1 MADMRKKSVPSLPA
15 IGRLAD
21 GVVAISVG
29 AVVDAVPLVAA
40 TLTFLG
46 GLVLL
51 ISGTEPAVH
60 GRLLVLRTFLPLP
73 FSEASHL
80 LASLV
85 GLLLLIVAR
94 GLLARMAIARTV
106 AIALLVAGAAFS
118 VLKALDWEDAATMLV
133 IAAILAASGRAFYR
147 RAERRSDWNALRP
160 TPGWLALLAVVVAA
174 LVFLGLYA
182 FQNVAYRND
191 LWWDFSWHGNASRF
205 MRTTLAVAILA
216 AAIALDALINRPRR
230 SKAAA
235 APAIPE
241 TARDLVSR
249 SASAQAN
256 IAFLGDKQFM
266 MSDGADAFIM
276 YGIAGR
282 SWIAM
287 GDPVGDRQAG
297 RDLIWRFAERV
308 DRAGGRPVFYAADG
322 AWLSTYLDLGLSIL
336 KVGEVARVDLRE
348 FALSSPHWAELRRA
362 DRRASKEGI
371 DFAIVPK
378 ADVPPL
384 LPGLRA
390 VSDAWLAG
398 KAGHEKGFSLGFFDE
413 AYVSQFDL
421 AVMRKDQV
429 PVAFANLWRGA
440 DHCELSPDLMRYRPD
455 VSKVMMDALFARLLV
470 HAAEEGYRWFNL
482 GATPLAGLA
491 SHPLA
496 STWNHFGTFIYRYA
510 EGVYNFEGLRAYKQK
525 FHPTWTPQY
534 LACPGGLS
542 TLSVLFDL
550 AALMSGGP
558 LRILS

>member
-1 MADMRKKSVPSLPA
+1 MAEPRKAGIPSLLAVHRLGDGIVTITLGALANA
-15 IGRLAD
+15 I
-21 GVVAISVG
+21 
-29 AVVDAVPLVAA
+29 PLIAA

-60 GRLLVLRTFLPLP
+60 GRLTILRTFLPLP
-73 FSEASHL
+73 FAEASHL
-80 LASLV
+80 LASLA

-94 GLLARMAIARTV
+94 GLLARMALARTAGIV
-106 AIALLVAGAAFS
+106 LMVAGAAFS
-118 VLKALDWEDAATMLV
+118 VLKALDWEDAATMLTV
-133 IAAILAASGRAFYR
+133 AAILAASGSAFYR
-147 RAERRSDWNALRP
+147 RAERRSDWSALRP
-160 TPGWLALLAVVVAA
+160 TPGWLALVMVVVAV

-182 FQNVAYRND
+182 FQNVAYRSD
-191 LWWDFSWHGNASRF
+191 MWWDFSWHGDASRF
-205 MRTTLAVAILA
+205 LRATLAVAILA

-235 APAIPE
+235 PTIPG
-241 TARDLVSR
+241 AVRDLIGRSR
-249 SASAQAN
+249 SAQAS
-256 IAFLGDKQFM
+256 IALLGDKQFM
-266 MSDGADAFIM
+266 MADNQDAFIM
-276 YGIAGR
+276 YGVTGR

-287 GDPVGDRQAG
+287 GDPVGEPEAG

-308 DRAGGRPVFYAADG
+308 DRAGARPVFYAADE

-336 KVGEVARVDLRE
+336 KVGEVARVDLTD
-348 FALSSPHWAELRRA
+348 FSLASPQWAELRRA
-362 DRRASKEGI
+362 DRRAAKEGI
-371 DFAIVPK
+371 DFALVPK

-384 LPGLRA
+384 LPALRA

-413 AYVSQFDL
+413 TYLAQCDL
-421 AVMRKDQV
+421 AVMRQDGA

-440 DHCELSPDLMRYRPD
+440 EHTELSPDLMRYRPN
-455 VSKVMMDALFARLLV
+455 VSKVMMDALFARLMAQ
-470 HAAEEGYRWFNL
+470 AADEGYRWFNL
-482 GATPLAGLA
+482 GATPLAGLS

-496 STWNHFGTFIYRYA
+496 STWNRFGTFVYRYA

-525 FHPTWTPQY
+525 FDPVWTPQY
-534 LACPGGLS
+534 LACPGGLA

-550 AALMSGGP
+550 AALMSGGR

>member
-1 MADMRKKSVPSLPA
+1 MADVRKKSFPSLPA
-15 IGRLAD
+15 IGRLGD
-21 GVVAISVG
+21 GIVAISVG

-73 FSEASHL
+73 FAEASHL

-118 VLKALDWEDAATMLV
+118 VLKALDWEDATTMLV
-133 IAAILAASGRAFYR
+133 IAAILTASGSAFYR
-147 RAERRSDWNALRP
+147 RAERRSDWHALRP
-160 TPGWLALLAVVVAA
+160 TPGWLALVAIAVAA

-216 AAIALDALINRPRR
+216 GAIALDALINRPRR
-230 SKAAA
+230 SKAI

-241 TARDLVSR
+241 AVRDIVGRSR
-249 SASAQAN
+249 SAQAN
-256 IAFLGDKQFM
+256 IALLGDKQFM
-266 MSDGADAFIM
+266 LSDGRDAFIM
-276 YGIAGR
+276 YGVAGR

-287 GDPVGDRQAG
+287 GDPVGDPAAG

-308 DRAGGRPVFYAADG
+308 DRAGARPVFYAADET
-322 AWLSTYLDLGLSIL
+322 WLSTYLDLGLSIL
-336 KVGEVARVDLRE
+336 KVGEVARVDLAD
-348 FALSSPHWAELRRA
+348 FSLDSPHWAELRRA

-384 LPGLRA
+384 LPALRA

-413 AYVSQFDL
+413 AYLSQFDL
-421 AVMRKDQV
+421 AVMRQDGA

-440 DHCELSPDLMRYRPD
+440 EQTEISPDLMRYRPN
-455 VSKVMMDALFARLLV
+455 VSKVMMDALFARLMAQ
-470 HAAEEGYRWFNL
+470 AAAEGYRWFNL
-482 GATPLAGLA
+482 GATPLAGLT

-496 STWNHFGTFIYRYA
+496 STWNRFGTFIYRYA

-525 FHPTWTPQY
+525 FAPSWTPQY

>member
-1 MADMRKKSVPSLPA
+1 MADVRKKSVPSLPA

-21 GVVAISVG
+21 GFIAISVG

-51 ISGTEPAVH
+51 ISGTEPPMQ
-60 GRLLVLRTFLPLP
+60 GRLLALRTFLPLP
-73 FSEASHL
+73 FAEASHL

-106 AIALLVAGAAFS
+106 AIVLMAAGAAFS
-118 VLKALDWEDAATMLV
+118 ILKALDWEDAATMLA
-133 IAAILAASGRAFYR
+133 IAAILAVSGNAFYR
-147 RAERRSDWNALRP
+147 RAERQSDWSQLRP
-160 TPGWLALLAVVVAA
+160 TPGWLALIAIAVAA

-182 FQNVAYRND
+182 FQNVAYRGD
-191 LWWDFSWHGNASRF
+191 LWWEFSWRGDASRF

-230 SKAAA
+230 SKAG
-235 APAIPE
+235 APVIPE
-241 TARDLVSR
+241 AARTLIGGCR
-249 SASAQAN
+249 SAQAN
-256 IAFLGDKQFM
+256 IALLGDKQFM
-266 MSDGADAFIM
+266 LSDSQDAFIM

-287 GDPVGDRQAG
+287 GDPVGAREAG

-336 KVGEVARVDLRE
+336 KVGEVARVDLSA
-348 FALSSPHWAELRRA
+348 FSLSSPHWAELRRA

-384 LPGLRA
+384 LPELRA

-413 AYVSQFDL
+413 AYLSQFDL
-421 AVMRKDQV
+421 AVMRKDGI

-440 DHCELSPDLMRYRPD
+440 ERSEISPDLMRYRPN
-455 VSKVMMDALFARLLV
+455 VSKVMMDALFARLMAQ
-470 HAAEEGYRWFNL
+470 AAADGYGWFNL
-482 GATPLAGLA
+482 GATPLAGLS

-496 STWNHFGTFIYRYA
+496 STWNRFGTFIYRYA
-510 EGVYNFEGLRAYKQK
+510 EGVYNFEGLRAYKEK
-525 FHPTWTPQY
+525 FAPDWVPQY

>member
-1 MADMRKKSVPSLPA
+1 MAEMKKRNVPSLPA
-15 IGRLAD
+15 IARLAD
-21 GVVAISVG
+21 GVIAISVG
-29 AVVDAVPLVAA
+29 AVVDAVPLIAA

-60 GRLLVLRTFLPLP
+60 GRLLALRTFLPLP
-73 FSEASHL
+73 FAEASHL

-106 AIALLVAGAAFS
+106 AVVLLVAGAAFS
-118 VLKALDWEDAATMLV
+118 ILKALDWEDAATMLV
-133 IAAILAASGRAFYR
+133 IAAVLLASGSAFYR
-147 RAERRSDWNALRP
+147 RAERQTNWSALRP
-160 TPGWLALLAVVVAA
+160 TPGWLVLMVIVVAA

-182 FQNVAYRND
+182 FQHVEYRND
-191 LWWDFSWHGNASRF
+191 LWWEFSWRGNASRF
-205 MRTTLAVAILA
+205 MRTTLAVAIVA

-230 SKAAA
+230 RAAA

-241 TARDLVSR
+241 TARDLVSQCR
-249 SASAQAN
+249 SAQAN
-256 IAFLGDKQFM
+256 IALLGDKQFM
-266 MSDGADAFIM
+266 MADGGDAFIM
-276 YGIAGR
+276 YGVAGR

-287 GDPVGDRQAG
+287 GDPVGTPAAG
-297 RDLIWRFAERV
+297 RDLVWRFAERV
-308 DRAGGRPVFYAADG
+308 DRAGGRPVFYAVEG

-336 KVGEVARVDLRE
+336 KVGEIARVDLST
-348 FALSSPHWAELRRA
+348 FSLASPRWAELRRA

-371 DFAIVPK
+371 SFSVVGKAEVP
-378 ADVPPL
+378 AL
-384 LPGLRA
+384 LPELRA

-413 AYVSQFDL
+413 AYLSQFDL
-421 AVMRKDQV
+421 AVMHRNGV

-440 DHCELSPDLMRYRPD
+440 DRSELSPDLMRYRPD
-455 VSKVMMDALFARLLV
+455 VSKVMMDALFARLMV
-470 HAAEEGYRWFNL
+470 HAAEEGFRWFNL
-482 GATPLAGLA
+482 GATPLAGLS

-496 STWNHFGTFIYRYA
+496 STWNRFGTFIYRYA

-525 FHPTWTPQY
+525 FHPVWTPQY